1 MLTRLVLSM
10 FVVVAAVILAPT
22 DPRGPPMDRL
32 GLWGVRTPATPS
44 RGIGTS
50 AKELS
55 FWDGDS
61 GQGLF
66 DSYGGNDIVAWSEGG
81 AVWNT
86 FDAELAQFPD
96 TVLIW
101 FQVCTG
107 KNTGTEQVVDTII
120 DLIRQR
126 TAVPIY
132 VSALD
137 ASPSCT
143 LGQPDVAQDLADYLV
158 AKGSA
163 LAGPVMTPLS
173 YPDEM
178 RDNCHAN
185 EVGNDIWGADLAAF
199 FDGRL
204 SLGLALVRGVARS
217 LDVPDTHLF
226 VDDIVWLVDRE
237 ITLGVMRTACISVQM
252 PISVG
257 GRWRSFIDRAFR
269 SGGHGYRLLLR

>member
-1 MLTRLVLSM
+1 MGCSN
-10 FVVVAAVILAPT
+10 
-22 DPRGPPMDRL
+22 
-32 GLWGVRTPATPS
+32 
-44 RGIGTS
+44 TS
-50 AKELS
+50 NAIEGYWDVSQELS

-143 LGQPDVAQDLADYLV
+143 LGQPMSPKTSPTISWRRAQRW
-158 AKGSA
+158 
-163 LAGPVMTPLS
+163 P
-173 YPDEM
+173 
-178 RDNCHAN
+178 
-185 EVGNDIWGADLAAF
+185 
-199 FDGRL
+199 
-204 SLGLALVRGVARS
+204 AR
-217 LDVPDTHLF
+217 
-226 VDDIVWLVDRE
+226 
-237 ITLGVMRTACISVQM
+237 
-252 PISVG
+252 
-257 GRWRSFIDRAFR
+257 
-269 SGGHGYRLLLR
+269 